1 MRVLIVLFCLNLPSY
16 VLACQQPI
24 TINYAP
30 FVSLLVVDKFFGSF
44 HEQLEKTSGC
54 PVDFIIQRNF
64 DEFVSALF
72 HREHT
77 LAIVPGPYFNVL
89 KQLDYLAVASQL
101 VEEQRAVLV
110 IAKKKRGWNGLTDL
124 IGHRVLVNSPLSA
137 SGSFFLDS
145 AKKQALLNQIKIE
158 QRNSYD
164 NMIFSV
170 LKGDADAAAII
181 AEYWGAL
188 DEGIRNDHLS
198 IIARLEIQ
206 ASTEFVVLKERE
218 DLIPVIYNA
227 LNAGA
232 LKWGKPNDQAFGPKP
247 LEQLL
252 QNKLQQ
258 FKQTQ

>member
-1 MRVLIVLFCLNLPSY
+1 MVN
-16 VLACQQPI
+16 
-24 TINYAP
+24 
-30 FVSLLVVDKFFGSF
+30 KFFGSF

-72 HREHT
+72 RREHT
-77 LAIVPGPYFNVL
+77 LAILPGPYFNVF
-89 KQLDYLAVASQL
+89 KQLDYSAVASQL
-101 VEEQRAVLV
+101 SEGKREVLV
-110 IAKKKRGWNGLTDL
+110 IAKKKRQWNGLADL
-124 IGHRVLVNSPLSA
+124 IGHKVLVNSPLSA

-145 AKKQALLNQIKIE
+145 VKKQTLLKKIKIE
-158 QRNSYD
+158 HRNSYD

-170 LKGDADAAAII
+170 LKGDADAAVII

-188 DEGIRNDHLS
+188 DKGIRNEHLS

-218 DLIPVIYNA
+218 YLIPVIYGA
-227 LNAGA
+227 LNSGTI
-232 LKWGKPNDQAFGPKP
+232 KWGKPNDQALGPEP

-252 QNKLQQ
+252 QKKLQQ
-258 FKQTQ
+258 FQQNQ